1 MKKITYVIN
10 CVEPGNVIGSCSIV
24 VDDDYSEDD
33 IERAVEKD
41 FLKTVYDSLWWEVTK
56 EETV

>member
-1 MKKITYVIN
+1 MKKITYVIH
-10 CVEPGNVIGSCSIV
+10 CVEHGNVIGACSIV

-41 FLKTVYDSLWWEVTK
+41 FLQIIEGNLWWEVTK